1 MYNSIS
7 IAPSIL
13 SADFAHLGSELQE
26 IDKAGAE
33 YIHIDVMDGHFVPNL
48 TIGPLVLRAIKP
60 YASGIFDVHLMID
73 NTDEVLD
80 WYIDAGA
87 DSITLHW
94 ESTKHIHR
102 ALSYLKRKG
111 VKAGV
116 SLNPATPVSV
126 LEDCIHML
134 DMVLIMSVNPG
145 FGGQSFIEHS
155 CLKLKKLRELCAR
168 CGVNP
173 LVQVDG
179 GITKDTAGLV
189 SREGADVLVAG
200 SAIFGAQD
208 RAAALSEIRT
218 AALKGQQEALLKTKD
233 IR

>member
-1 MYNSIS
+1 MYAPIS

-13 SADFAHLGSELQE
+13 SADFARLGAELQE
-26 IDKAGAE
+26 IDQAGAE

-60 YASGIFDVHLMID
+60 YSSGIFDVHLMID
-73 NTDEVLD
+73 NTDAVLD

-102 ALSYLKRKG
+102 ALHYLKSKEVRT
-111 VKAGV
+111 AV

-126 LEDCIHML
+126 LEDCIHEL
-134 DMVLIMSVNPG
+134 DMVLLMSVNPG
-145 FGGQSFIEHS
+145 FGGQSFIEHTQR
-155 CLKLKKLRELCAR
+155 KLRKLRELCVS
-168 CGVNP
+168 CGVAP
-173 LVQVDG
+173 LIQVDG
-179 GITKDTAGLV
+179 GITKDTAALV

-208 RAAALSEIRT
+208 RARALGEIR
-218 AALKGQQEALLKTKD
+218 AAAIEGQRGFFAQEE
-233 IR
+233 